1 MAACSPQGRGD
12 TPGHE
17 RKGLLDFACFG
28 YSFPTHMFE
37 PVTPIRPYVRAAV
50 AAGGAGEPILD
61 TR

>member
-1 MAACSPQGRGD
+1 VFATGKRGD

-17 RKGLLDFACFG
+17 CKGLLDFACFG